1 MSAEEMKV
9 YCDAQ
14 LSAIHEA
21 YQQSMPASVDEDT
34 FALNWI
40 LDNAAEFR
48 LAWNAAHN

>member
-21 YQQSMPASVDEDT
+21 YQQSMPAVDEDT

-48 LAWNAAHN
+48 ATWNAAHAA

>member
-21 YQQSMPASVDEDT
+21 YQQSGTNVPEES
-34 FALNWI
+34 FAINWI
-40 LDNAAEFR
+40 IDNAAEFR
-48 LAWNAAHN
+48 ATWNAAHN